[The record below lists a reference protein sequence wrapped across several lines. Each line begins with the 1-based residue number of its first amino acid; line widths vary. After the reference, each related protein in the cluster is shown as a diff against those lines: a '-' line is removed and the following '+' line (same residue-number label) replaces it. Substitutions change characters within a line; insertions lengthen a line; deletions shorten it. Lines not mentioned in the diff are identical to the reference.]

1 MSRTRTRQEF
11 ARRVE
16 RATGLLF
23 VNVTAPDEKEKDG
36 PLSIYRSE
44 HFSIGYLSMADRRIG
59 VGVRVG
65 RRLVGIGGVDW
76 AVASG
81 LVEGYQPRPIRQRI
95 ADRYRAAKVKV
106 AASL

>member
-1 MSRTRTRQEF
+1 MSRPRTRQEF

-16 RATGLLF
+16 LATDLLF
-23 VNVTAPDEKEKDG
+23 VNTTAPDEKEKDG

-44 HFSIGYLSMADRRIG
+44 HFSIGYLSMSGRRIG
-59 VGVRVG
+59 VAVRVR
-65 RRLVGIGGVDW
+65 RRLVGLGCIDW
-76 AVASG
+76 TAASG
-81 LVEGYQPRPIRQRI
+81 LGEGYQPRPIGQRI